1 MKDQAFLAI
10 KGLPGWTVY
19 GRCSYGVYHCGPYTD
34 ADLPK
39 GIPYRVDMT
48 QEYEKDGIGASVSK
62 IWKRPNLN
70 LALPDGNVR
79 CLMEGCIGCEG
90 TTDGHAWDGSLA
102 SLQSLD
108 SVGLAVYLE
117 ILRAAGGKFLD

>member
-1 MKDQAFLAI
+1 MSDQALLAV

-19 GRCSYGVYHCGPYTD
+19 GRCSHGVYHCGPYND
-34 ADLPK
+34 ANLPK

-48 QEYEKDGIGASVSK
+48 PVYEKDGIGASVSK

-79 CLMEGCIGCEG
+79 CLFEGCIGSSG
-90 TTDGHAWDGSLA
+90 TTDGHAWNGNLDSLETC
-102 SLQSLD
+102 D
-108 SVGLAVYLE
+108 SVGLEVYLVV
-117 ILRAAGGKFLD
+117 LKAAGGKILN